1 MRLEKLNRIVGEA
14 VVNCEFRTRLLAD
27 PRTAVAGFD
36 LAADE
41 LDLIGN
47 LHVES
52 VDQLARH
59 LVSALS
65 LDERGFA
72 AAPVRSGVRPMQEP
86 NYACRVRADHTSA
99 MKTTGPLV
107 RAYMSPE
114 P

>member
-14 VVNCEFRTRLLAD
+14 VVNCEFRTRLLSD

-47 LHVES
+47 LHADS
-52 VDQLARH
+52 VDQLAQH

-65 LDERGFA
+65 LDDRGFGV
-72 AAPVRSGVRPMQEP
+72 PVVRSGAKPVAEP
-86 NYACRVRADHTSA
+86 NYACRIRADHTSA
-99 MKTTGPLV
+99 LKTTGPVV

>member
-14 VVNCEFRTRLLAD
+14 VVNGEFRTRLLAD
-27 PRTAVAGFD
+27 PRAAVAGFD

-47 LHVES
+47 VHAES

-59 LVSALS
+59 LVSALR
-65 LDERGFA
+65 LEDRGPVSVPARSA
-72 AAPVRSGVRPMQEP
+72 AATAQH
-86 NYACRVRADHTSA
+86 NYACRVRADLTTAGKSSA
-99 MKTTGPLV
+99 PLI

>member
-14 VVNCEFRTRLLAD
+14 VVNGEFRTRLLAD
-27 PRTAVAGFD
+27 PRAAVAGYD

-47 LHVES
+47 VRAES

-59 LVSALS
+59 LVSALRLEDRAPTS
-65 LDERGFA
+65 
-72 AAPVRSGVRPMQEP
+72 APVRSSGIKSQP
-86 NYACRVRADHTSA
+86 NCACRVRADLT
-99 MKTTGPLV
+99 TTGKSTSPLI

>member
-27 PRTAVAGFD
+27 PRAAVAGFD

-47 LHVES
+47 VHAES

-65 LDERGFA
+65 LDDRSPVAVPARSSSRFQSQPA
-72 AAPVRSGVRPMQEP
+72 A
-86 NYACRVRADHTSA
+86 ACRVRGDHTSA
-99 MKTTGPLV
+99 LKTTSPLI

>member
-14 VVNCEFRTRLLAD
+14 VVNGEFRTRLLAD
-27 PRTAVAGFD
+27 PRSAVAGFD

-47 LHVES
+47 VHAES

-59 LVSALS
+59 LVSALR
-65 LDERGFA
+65 LEERA
-72 AAPVRSGVRPMQEP
+72 PVAAPVRSSSAASRP
-86 NYACRVRADHTSA
+86 NYACRVRVDL
-99 MKTTGPLV
+99 TTAGRSTTPLV
-107 RAYMSPE
+107 RAYMAPE